1 MTAKEFELNDEQKKI
16 LSVISENQNPASGK
30 EVAEAAGL
38 DDKLVTKHINKLK
51 TAGYVD
57 SPVRCRYSVT
67 EAGKSA
73 IS

>member
-1 MTAKEFELNDEQKKI
+1 MTAKEFVLNNEQKKI
-16 LSVISENQNPASGK
+16 LSVLGEAKEPVSGK
-30 EVAEAAGL
+30 EVAEVAGL
-38 DDKLVTKHINKLK
+38 DGKLVAKHINKLK

-67 EAGKSA
+67 EVGKTA